1 MGPLCIA
8 LVSAILFMSINGQ
21 CTNPRVRKEW
31 RSLCDD
37 ERASWIKAVNVSIL
51 IVYALWLLADLDNSS
66 VLLACPMIQISL
78 PLLILRFP

>member
-8 LVSAILFMSINGQ
+8 LVSAILFTSINGQ

-66 VLLACPMIQISL
+66 VLLACPMIQRSL